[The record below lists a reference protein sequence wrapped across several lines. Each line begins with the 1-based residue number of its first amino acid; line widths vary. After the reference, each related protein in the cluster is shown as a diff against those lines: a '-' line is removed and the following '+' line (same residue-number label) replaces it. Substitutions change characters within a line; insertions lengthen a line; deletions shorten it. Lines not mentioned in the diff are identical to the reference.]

1 MKDVLHIIYL
11 SNSDQK
17 TINVGK
23 KLGEVL
29 RKGDV
34 IALIGRLGSGKTW
47 FTKGLALGIQ
57 VSRDTIVTSPSF
69 SLLNT
74 YEGRHPLFH
83 IDAYRLE
90 RLSDFLSAG
99 LDEYF
104 YNDGI
109 VAMEWADRWPEILPD
124 RTVQVELTI
133 VDHSSR
139 KIILSGRHPRAVEV
153 LESVGKNLENV
164 QIPKERAG

>member
-1 MKDVLHIIYL
+1 MKDVLHITYH
-11 SNSDQK
+11 SNSDHK
-17 TINVGK
+17 TINVGR
-23 KLGEVL
+23 KLGELL
-29 RKGDV
+29 REGDV

-47 FTKGLALGIQ
+47 FTKGLALGIE
-57 VSRDTIVTSPSF
+57 VSRNTIVTSPSF

-74 YEGRHPLFH
+74 YEGRCPLFH

-104 YNDGI
+104 YKDGI

-124 RTVQVELTI
+124 RTVRVELAI

-139 KIILSGRHPRAVEV
+139 KIALSGHHRRAVEV
-153 LESVGKNLENV
+153 LESVEENLL
-164 QIPKERAG
+164 R

>member
-1 MKDVLHIIYL
+1 MKDVLHITYH
-11 SNSDQK
+11 SNSDHK
-17 TINVGK
+17 TINVGR
-23 KLGEVL
+23 KLGELL
-29 RKGDV
+29 REGDV
-34 IALIGRLGSGKTW
+34 IALVGRLGSGKTW

-57 VSRDTIVTSPSF
+57 VSRNTIVTSPSF

-74 YEGRHPLFH
+74 YEGRCPLFH

-104 YNDGI
+104 YKDGI

-124 RTVQVELTI
+124 RTVRVELAI

-139 KIILSGRHPRAVEV
+139 KITLSGHHRRAVEV
-153 LESVGKNLENV
+153 LESVEENL
-164 QIPKERAG
+164 

>member
-1 MKDVLHIIYL
+1 MHITYH
-11 SNSDQK
+11 SNSDHK
-17 TINVGK
+17 TISVGR

-29 RKGDV
+29 IGGDV

-47 FTKGLALGIQ
+47 FTKGLALGIE
-57 VSRDTIVTSPSF
+57 VSRETIITSPTF

-74 YEGRHPLFH
+74 YEGRCPLFH

-90 RLSDFLSAG
+90 RRSDFLSAG

-104 YNDGI
+104 YKDGI

-124 RTVQVELTI
+124 RTVRVELAITNA
-133 VDHSSR
+133 SSR
-139 KIILSGRHPRAVEV
+139 LITLSGRHRRALEV
-153 LESVGKNLENV
+153 LERVKENL
-164 QIPKERAG
+164 

>member
-1 MKDVLHIIYL
+1 MKDVLHITYH
-11 SNSDQK
+11 SNSDHK
-17 TINVGK
+17 TINVGR
-23 KLGEVL
+23 KLGELL
-29 RKGDV
+29 REGDV

-47 FTKGLALGIQ
+47 FTKGLALGIE
-57 VSRDTIVTSPSF
+57 VSRNTIVTSPSF

-74 YEGRHPLFH
+74 YEGRCPLFH

-104 YNDGI
+104 YKDGI

-124 RTVQVELTI
+124 RTVRVELAI

-139 KIILSGRHPRAVEV
+139 KIALSGHHRRAVEV
-153 LESVGKNLENV
+153 LESVEENLKNV
-164 QIPKERAG
+164 

>member
-1 MKDVLHIIYL
+1 MKDVLHITYH
-11 SNSDQK
+11 SNSDHK
-17 TINVGK
+17 TINVGR
-23 KLGEVL
+23 KLGELL
-29 RKGDV
+29 REGDV

-47 FTKGLALGIQ
+47 FTKGLALGIK
-57 VSRDTIVTSPSF
+57 VSGNTIVTSPSF

-74 YEGRHPLFH
+74 YEGRCPLFH

-104 YNDGI
+104 YKDGI

-124 RTVQVELTI
+124 RTVRVELAI

-139 KIILSGRHPRAVEV
+139 KITLSGHHRRAVEV
-153 LESVGKNLENV
+153 LESVEENL
-164 QIPKERAG
+164 

>member
-1 MKDVLHIIYL
+1 MKDVLHITYH
-11 SNSDQK
+11 SNSDHK
-17 TINVGK
+17 TINVGR
-23 KLGEVL
+23 KLGELL
-29 RKGDV
+29 REGDV

-47 FTKGLALGIQ
+47 FTKGLALGIK
-57 VSRDTIVTSPSF
+57 VSGNTIVTSPSF

-74 YEGRHPLFH
+74 YEGRCPLFH

-104 YNDGI
+104 YKDGI

-124 RTVQVELTI
+124 RTVRVELAI

-139 KIILSGRHPRAVEV
+139 KITLSGHHRRAVEV
-153 LESVGKNLENV
+153 LEIVEENLW
-164 QIPKERAG
+164 R

>member
-1 MKDVLHIIYL
+1 LHITYH
-11 SNSDQK
+11 SDSDKK

-29 RKGDV
+29 REGDV

-57 VSRDTIVTSPSF
+57 VHRNTIVTSPSF

-104 YNDGI
+104 YRDGI
-109 VAMEWADRWPEILPD
+109 VAMEWADRWPEILPE
-124 RTVQVELTI
+124 RTVVVELTI

-139 KIILSGRHPRAVEV
+139 KIALSGHHPRAVEV
-153 LESVGKNLENV
+153 LAIVEKALQHV
-164 QIPKERAG
+164 

>member
-1 MKDVLHIIYL
+1 MHITYH
-11 SNSDQK
+11 SNSDNK
-17 TINVGK
+17 TINVGR

-29 RKGDV
+29 RRGDV

-47 FTKGLALGIQ
+47 FTKGLALGIE
-57 VSRDTIVTSPSF
+57 VSRDTIVTSPTF

-74 YEGRHPLFH
+74 YEGRCPLFH

-90 RLSDFLSAG
+90 RRSDFLSAG

-104 YNDGI
+104 YKDGI

-124 RTVQVELTI
+124 RTVKVELAI
-133 VDHSSR
+133 INASSR
-139 KIILSGRHPRAVEV
+139 LITLSGRHRRALEV
-153 LESVGKNLENV
+153 LERVKEN
-164 QIPKERAG
+164 I

>member
-1 MKDVLHIIYL
+1 
-11 SNSDQK
+11 
-17 TINVGK
+17 VGR

-29 RKGDV
+29 REGDV

-57 VSRDTIVTSPSF
+57 VSRNTIVTSPSF

-74 YEGRHPLFH
+74 YEGRCPLFH

-104 YNDGI
+104 YKDGI
-109 VAMEWADRWPEILPD
+109 VAG
-124 RTVQVELTI
+124 Q
-133 VDHSSR
+133 
-139 KIILSGRHPRAVEV
+139 
-153 LESVGKNLENV
+153 
-164 QIPKERAG
+164 

>member
-1 MKDVLHIIYL
+1 MKDVLHITYH
-11 SNSDQK
+11 SNSDHK
-17 TINVGK
+17 TINVGR
-23 KLGEVL
+23 KLGELL
-29 RKGDV
+29 REGDV
-34 IALIGRLGSGKTW
+34 IALVGRLGSGKTW
-47 FTKGLALGIQ
+47 FTKGLALGIE
-57 VSRDTIVTSPSF
+57 VSRNTIVTSPSF

-74 YEGRHPLFH
+74 YEGRCPLFH

-104 YNDGI
+104 YKDGI

-124 RTVQVELTI
+124 RTVRVELAI

-139 KIILSGRHPRAVEV
+139 KIALSGHHRRAVEV
-153 LESVGKNLENV
+153 LESVEENLKNV
-164 QIPKERAG
+164 

>member
-1 MKDVLHIIYL
+1 MKDILRITYH
-11 SNSDQK
+11 SNSDNK
-17 TINVGK
+17 TINVGR

-29 RKGDV
+29 REGDV
-34 IALIGRLGSGKTW
+34 IALIGKLGSGKTW
-47 FTKGLALGIQ
+47 FTKGLALGLQ

-74 YEGRHPLFH
+74 YEGRCSLFH

-99 LDEYF
+99 LEEYF
-104 YNDGI
+104 YKDGI
-109 VAMEWADRWPEILPD
+109 VVMEWADRWPEILPD
-124 RTVQVELTI
+124 RTVKVELTI

-139 KIILSGRHPRAVEV
+139 QITLSGHHRRALEV
-153 LESVGKNLENV
+153 LESVGENL
-164 QIPKERAG
+164 